1 MPSAGASVSF
11 HVYARRTS
19 RFDRDLAGAP
29 PAIQRAFEKQL
40 RFLLRDFRHPSL
52 QAKKYELARGIWQA
66 RVTQSWRFYF
76 MIDGEVYTLL
86 AIIPHPK

>member
-1 MPSAGASVSF
+1 V
-11 HVYARRTS
+11 HARRTS

-40 RFLLRDFRHPSL
+40 RFLLDDFRHPSL
-52 QAKKYELARGIWQA
+52 QAKNYDGARGIWQA

-76 MIDGEVYTLL
+76 TIESEAYTLL
-86 AIIPHPK
+86 TIIPHPK